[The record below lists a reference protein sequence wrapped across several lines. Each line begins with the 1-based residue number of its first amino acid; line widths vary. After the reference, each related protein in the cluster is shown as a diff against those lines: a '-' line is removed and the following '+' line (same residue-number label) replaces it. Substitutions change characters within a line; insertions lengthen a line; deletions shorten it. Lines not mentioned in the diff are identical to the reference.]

1 MIYSWQARSVAGELR
16 TGTLEAATPQAAA
29 DALSSSGLVPVRI
42 EAVGAGAQQKEKL
55 SLWKRLSSVGTV
67 SLRRK
72 ALFYRQFAAVVEA
85 GISLGSALSD
95 LAEGETYRPL
105 SCRIE
110 AVRRHVAAGEALHAA
125 LAAGHLA
132 GAMEQA
138 LLAAGEE
145 SGRLGESLALLAQDC
160 ERRERLRGRILS
172 AMVYPGFVL
181 CFSGAVVTVMFY
193 WVLPRFREV
202 FARMNMEMPPLTKL
216 LFGLSEHFPAL
227 ALGLLFGLPAGGA
240 LWTGLRRIAAVR
252 VWTDLIR
259 LKLPVAGRLIRCAS
273 LSRGLRSLGVML
285 SAGVPMLRA
294 LELAADAAG
303 NAAVAAAFLKL
314 RQAALE
320 GTSLSK
326 AAAEIDF
333 FKPVA
338 FQLIAA
344 GEKTGRLDAMLQSA
358 AGWYENDLEEN
369 VKRLSAALEPV
380 LTLLVGGVAALVA
393 AGIFAPVLH
402 TIQELSAGI

>member
-1 MIYSWQARSVAGELR
+1 MICAPERWKLR
-16 TGTLEAATPQAAA
+16 LP
-29 DALSSSGLVPVRI
+29 
-42 EAVGAGAQQKEKL
+42 
-55 SLWKRLSSVGTV
+55 RLPRTRFHHPAWCPCSVGTV

-85 GISLGSALSD
+85 GISLDSALSD

-145 SGRLGESLALLAQDC
+145 SGRLGESLALLAQVC
-160 ERRERLRGRILS
+160 ERQERLRGRILS

-227 ALGLLFGLPAGGA
+227 ALGLLFGLLAGGA

-285 SAGVPMLRA
+285 SAGEPMLRA

-326 AAAEIDF
+326 AAAEID
-333 FKPVA
+333 VTDCDMTDD
-338 FQLIAA
+338 IDR
-344 GEKTGRLDAMLQSA
+344 G
-358 AGWYENDLEEN
+358 
-369 VKRLSAALEPV
+369 LSAAEQRHRV
-380 LTLLVGGVAALVA
+380 DTAKAEREEELVQIRQPRSRQRTRSRGV
-393 AGIFAPVLH
+393 IDW
-402 TIQELSAGI
+402 